1 VPDQPEVPTLTLSGE
16 TLTISWVK
24 PNNNGDAVSRYDVLV
39 RTNDGVTFNQSLA
52 NCDGSSAIV
61 LGEASCDIPATAFN
75 EAPFNLPWGS
85 ELFAKIVA
93 VNSKGSSSESDVSS
107 GAFLYRRPDKP
118 LNVLENLSERTISTL
133 GFSWTP
139 GAENG
144 GLPVE
149 DYRIHVQKTE
159 Q

>member
-1 VPDQPEVPTLTLSGE
+1 M
-16 TLTISWVK
+16 
-24 PNNNGDAVSRYDVLV
+24 
-39 RTNDGVTFNQSLA
+39 
-52 NCDGSSAIV
+52 
-61 LGEASCDIPATAFN
+61 
-75 EAPFNLPWGS
+75 
-85 ELFAKIVA
+85 
-93 VNSKGSSSESDVSS
+93 SS

-118 LNVLENLSERTISTL
+118 LNVMENLSERTISTL